1 MNTPVLMLIFN
12 RPETT
17 YKVFDRIKSEKPR
30 KLYISADGPRENKEG
45 EYERCLKAREI
56 TEMVDWRCEVKT
68 NFSDKNLGCR
78 KGVLKGINWFF
89 ENENEGIIIEDDV
102 YPSDSFFMF
111 AELMLERYRDDKSV
125 FHVGGANFQDRIK
138 RGDGS
143 YYFSNLSHVWGWATW
158 KDRWEKYISP
168 EKINASDFKNVIAKK
183 VPIKGFAKY
192 YAKKM
197 CAISSGKL
205 DTWDYPWSYTIWVNG
220 GKCIIPNYNL
230 CINLGFGEESLH
242 TKDTDNKFANA
253 KLEEIKEIIE
263 PTSKEI
269 DLEADEYTYKNYIR
283 GKFSY
288 RLKLKLK
295 SFLKF

>member
-1 MNTPVLMLIFN
+1 M
-12 RPETT
+12 
-17 YKVFDRIKSEKPR
+17 
-30 KLYISADGPRENKEG
+30 
-45 EYERCLKAREI
+45 
-56 TEMVDWRCEVKT
+56 
-68 NFSDKNLGCR
+68 
-78 KGVLKGINWFF
+78 LKGINWFF

-102 YPSDSFFMF
+102 YPSESFFIF
-111 AELMLERYRDDKSV
+111 AELMLGRYRNDKSV
-125 FHVGGANFQDRIK
+125 FHVGGANFQDGIK

-168 EKINASDFKNVIAKK
+168 EKKDASEFKTIIAKK
-183 VPIKGFAKY
+183 VPIKGFAEY
-192 YAKKM
+192 YSKKM
-197 CAISSGKL
+197 SEISAGRI
-205 DTWDYPWSYTIWVNG
+205 DTWDYPWSYTIWANG

-242 TKDTDNKFANA
+242 TKDSDNKFANA

-263 PTSKEI
+263 PSSEDI
-269 DLEADEYTYKNYIR
+269 NLEADKYTYKNYIR